1 MKRWKDCLAALVP
14 YYSAEGGNATLICT
28 VDGDVFEDRR
38 TVKWNLRRLARI
50 FSVDLEASRRNQAE
64 YLHYRQGLPLP
75 LSPALVL
82 TPLKTREAVGRNDGC
97 HSYVSLSAVTDL
109 LEEREQGGGRS
120 IVVLTGGHRL
130 PCHYSLK
137 TVRKRLRDSAIVL
150 DRHRATLL
158 PASEISGAANQ
169 EYREFLERLVF
180 TLVAGVK
187 VQGHLPWPGTGKE
200 EPLARTAGEPIREGG
215 GEGGGGDSP

>member
-1 MKRWKDCLAALVP
+1 MCIRDREAA
-14 YYSAEGGNATLICT
+14 
-28 VDGDVFEDRR
+28 
-38 TVKWNLRRLARI
+38 
-50 FSVDLEASRRNQAE
+50 RRNQAE

-109 LEEREQGGGRS
+109 LEGREQGGGRS

-130 PCHYSLK
+130 SCHYSLK
-137 TVRKRLRDSAIVL
+137 TVRKRLRDSAIAL

-158 PASEISGAANQ
+158 SAPEMAGAANQ

-180 TLVAGVK
+180 TLVAGAK
-187 VQGHLPWPGTGKE
+187 AQGSLPWPGSGRE
-200 EPLARTAGEPIREGG
+200 DRPVRTAGEPLREDG
-215 GEGGGGDSP
+215 GEGGGGDA